1 MDGKR
6 LKSVI
11 IVVLFLGVVLE
22 QNGAEARIRCRSTTG
37 RKIYTTCRLSGKD
50 RSYCARISG
59 CEIVDG
65 NITFPIFCL
74 MMHSFADKAAAQD
87 FCKLGCAASLCG
99 NVITGVGNDEEVT
112 DDAVERCNK
121 ACDRFC
127 TKDIE
132 AATGISF

>member
-65 NITFPIFCL
+65 KKQNVHYL
-74 MMHSFADKAAAQD
+74 DSDKAAAQD